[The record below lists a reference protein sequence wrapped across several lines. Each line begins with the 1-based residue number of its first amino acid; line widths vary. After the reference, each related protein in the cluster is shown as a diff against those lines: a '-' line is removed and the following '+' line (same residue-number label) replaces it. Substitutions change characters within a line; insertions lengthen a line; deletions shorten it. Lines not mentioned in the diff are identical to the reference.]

1 MNFLASACRSAG
13 VFLESSS
20 LKSDCISRW
29 AFLWAA
35 ASGSGSF
42 AGLGA
47 GGGGVGGLEHRRWS
61 NLSFAALF
69 IISLVL
75 FGVIARPFIVPLVL
89 AAFVAVLVQPL
100 HRRLSR
106 RLPKHRTLCA
116 ALTTIGVLLLVG
128 LPLAAVGW
136 VVVRELAGIADQV
149 RAFAESVDLASLRD
163 RLPDVARRYIKLEPT
178 PTAEQAVVAAVTSAA
193 SVVRTVVGAGTDLAI
208 DAFIAAV
215 ALYYFVLDGRR
226 VLRGI
231 KHLLPLEGRYFDA
244 FVQEFRDVTY
254 AVVYGNTATAMIQ
267 GAVGFVGLLLARV
280 PHPVVWGVAMALVAL
295 VPLGGTAL
303 VWGPI
308 GVALI
313 ASGRSAAGIFVLCWG
328 ALVVSTTDN
337 LLRPRLCGSRMAL
350 HPLLVFISMFGGLTV
365 FGLSGLLLGPLAT
378 ALFMAMVRIYQ
389 RDFLASQIRR
399 PRRPNGGA
407 ARRDDEAS
415 GQSPV

>member
-1 MNFLASACRSAG
+1 M
-13 VFLESSS
+13 
-20 LKSDCISRW
+20 
-29 AFLWAA
+29 
-35 ASGSGSF
+35 
-42 AGLGA
+42 
-47 GGGGVGGLEHRRWS
+47 GGLEHRRWS